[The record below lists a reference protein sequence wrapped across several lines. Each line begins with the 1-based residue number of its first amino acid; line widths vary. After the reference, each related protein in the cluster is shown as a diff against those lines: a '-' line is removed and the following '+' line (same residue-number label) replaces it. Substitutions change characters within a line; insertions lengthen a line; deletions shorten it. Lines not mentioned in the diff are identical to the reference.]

1 MSGTDDR
8 HWDRIVNLSM
18 FIQKRW
24 HERFTYCTVVISL
37 NNLMCW
43 VFFLFPYNSC
53 CNQSI
58 YDCVNAVDMTV

>member
-24 HERFTYCTVVISL
+24 HERFAYCTVVISL

-43 VFFLFPYNSC
+43 VFFFSHT
-53 CNQSI
+53 I
-58 YDCVNAVDMTV
+58 AVAISPFMTVLMLWI